1 MDQKRYEESVYT
13 VPQVAKMLGIN
24 RNLAYELA
32 RRGELPALRL
42 GRRLVCPKQAID
54 RLLGQGMPTVQEEPA
69 ASVDLNHMSEV

>member
-1 MDQKRYEESVYT
+1 MDQKTYAESVYT

-54 RLLGQGMPTVQEEPA
+54 RLLGQGSQKEK
-69 ASVDLNHMSEV
+69 

>member
-1 MDQKRYEESVYT
+1 MDQKTYAELVYT

-42 GRRLVCPKQAID
+42 GKRLVCPKQAID
-54 RLLGQGMPTVQEEPA
+54 RLLGQG
-69 ASVDLNHMSEV
+69 SE